1 MPNLHVLKSN
11 KLTRVFLI
19 SLGVVAASITCVNP
33 ASADETV
40 SVNGT
45 TLYRDFQV
53 NSSGGDYTITASV
66 NGQSS
71 PVDSVIHLY
80 RGTSRAGYDFYGAT
94 VSGDF
99 LAVDDHGY
107 RGDLLSASLS
117 GSFSSGLHNYVI
129 RVSSFAYWASNVTI
143 YPNNNYTTATPTES
157 YTLSYTG
164 FSSGTVDTRVTSTQV
179 MTRQSHNLSFSKS
192 LFGSDTLSDPD
203 GQLRKTLDSINKQWG
218 SLIR

>member
-40 SVNGT
+40 SVNAT

-53 NSSGGDYTITASV
+53 YSAGGSYVIRAFGND
-66 NGQSS
+66 
-71 PVDSVIHLY
+71 PVVQLY
-80 RGTSRAGYDFYGAT
+80 RGTSRVGYDLYTAT

-99 LAVDDHGY
+99 LAVDDDSGGAIAGNSGSGLDSY
-107 RGDLLSASLS
+107 LS
-117 GSFSSGLHNYVI
+117 GTFSYGLDNYVI
-129 RVSSFAYWASNVTI
+129 RVSSFAYWAGYDS
-143 YPNNNYTTATPTES
+143 PTQS

-164 FSSGTVDTRVTSTQV
+164 FSSGTVDTRVT
-179 MTRQSHNLSFSKS
+179 TRQSHNLSFSKS

-203 GQLRKTLDSINKQWG
+203 GQLRKTVDSINKQWG
-218 SLIR
+218 SLIK

>member
-53 NSSGGDYTITASV
+53 NSSGGDYEINAVVS
-66 NGQSS
+66 GPS
-71 PVDSVIHLY
+71 PIDPVIHLY
-80 RGTSRAGYDFYGAT
+80 RGTSRAGYDFNGAT

-99 LAVDDHGY
+99 LAVDDDGY
-107 RGDLLSASLS
+107 SEETLSAYLS
-117 GSFSSGLHNYVI
+117 GTFGRGLDNYVI
-129 RVSSFAYWASNVTI
+129 RVSSYAYWRQALNEI
-143 YPNNNYTTATPTES
+143 YPTTTPTES

-164 FSSGTVDTRVTSTQV
+164 FSSGTVKASV
-179 MTRQSHNLSFSKS
+179 RQTHNLSFSKS
-192 LFGSDTLSDPD
+192 LYGSDNLSDPT
-203 GQLRKTLDSINKQWG
+203 GELRNIVNSINAKWG
-218 SLIR
+218 NLIK